1 MAPASKGEAENNP
14 NKQTNKGLIIMGRE
28 VSRRSLLKG
37 AALGM
42 AAAGLSMGAAAAYAE
57 TEQGEVVANVSRH
70 NDQVSEY
77 QDIFDVLVLGCGAAG
92 MSAAWQA
99 ATDGCRVG
107 LVEIMP
113 NYYEANSS
121 ICAGMLWGWNSAI
134 QKANGVPE
142 QDYDTCMAY
151 LEACGGGHEDRAMSD
166 VFIREADGIL
176 EWMLGLGMELPED
189 GLTAFGA
196 EYLVADV
203 VDPVPH
209 SHANVQGTGRGFTD
223 PLFAACQDAG
233 VEFIWNARATNL
245 ITDASGRVVGAVTEK
260 GNFRGNKGVVVA
272 TAGFSRNERLI
283 NNFMPDLAGSCAGTH
298 SQGDG
303 IIMGAAVGA
312 QLSNMWC
319 LQGGSVGSFMDGGI
333 CYDHLLGSLGKGCI
347 EVGID
352 GVRHWDE
359 GNYYETKYELL
370 KTMPEKCCWVI
381 WDQKTTDRG
390 PSICFA
396 PPCSANFDAEVEKGY
411 VFRADTVEELA
422 EQIELDPTVL
432 ADTLAR
438 YNQMAEAGLD
448 EDFGRTFELE
458 PLVTPPYY
466 ASKGVGCTSD
476 TAGGLKIN
484 TEAEVLNWDDEPIP
498 GLYAAGSTTG
508 GWRGDTYQG
517 CGTSISMACIFGR
530 RAGRNAAADA
540 GSAYEGKLAAD
551 AGAYLNE
558 EQLEVE
564 LASNQYLGS
573 DMGMGGTITVR
584 VTVDG
589 DKLADVEIVQAD
601 ETVGIG
607 SRAVEELPAAILEAQ
622 TWDVDA
628 VAGATVSST
637 AIKNAV
643 KQCMEQAG
651 LA

>member
-1 MAPASKGEAENNP
+1 
-14 NKQTNKGLIIMGRE
+14 
-28 VSRRSLLKG
+28 
-37 AALGM
+37 
-42 AAAGLSMGAAAAYAE
+42 
-57 TEQGEVVANVSRH
+57 
-70 NDQVSEY
+70 
-77 QDIFDVLVLGCGAAG
+77 
-92 MSAAWQA
+92 
-99 ATDGCRVG
+99 
-107 LVEIMP
+107 
-113 NYYEANSS
+113 
-121 ICAGMLWGWNSAI
+121 
-134 QKANGVPE
+134 
-142 QDYDTCMAY
+142 
-151 LEACGGGHEDRAMSD
+151 
-166 VFIREADGIL
+166 
-176 EWMLGLGMELPED
+176 
-189 GLTAFGA
+189 
-196 EYLVADV
+196 
-203 VDPVPH
+203 
-209 SHANVQGTGRGFTD
+209 
-223 PLFAACQDAG
+223 
-233 VEFIWNARATNL
+233 
-245 ITDASGRVVGAVTEK
+245 
-260 GNFRGNKGVVVA
+260 
-272 TAGFSRNERLI
+272 
-283 NNFMPDLAGSCAGTH
+283 
-298 SQGDG
+298 
-303 IIMGAAVGA
+303 
-312 QLSNMWC
+312 
-319 LQGGSVGSFMDGGI
+319 
-333 CYDHLLGSLGKGCI
+333 
-347 EVGID
+347 
-352 GVRHWDE
+352 
-359 GNYYETKYELL
+359 
-370 KTMPEKCCWVI
+370 
-381 WDQKTTDRG
+381 
-390 PSICFA
+390 
-396 PPCSANFDAEVEKGY
+396 
-411 VFRADTVEELA
+411 
-422 EQIELDPTVL
+422 
-432 ADTLAR
+432 
-438 YNQMAEAGLD
+438 MAEAGLD

-458 PLVTPPYY
+458 PLATPPYY

-530 RAGRNAAADA
+530 HAGHNAAADA